1 MTLHHWFEDQKR
13 FMIITEISTGGEL
26 LDLMQK
32 QKKFEPF
39 DAAVILKQVLSA
51 MTFMHVE
58 KQIVHRDLKPENI
71 LLEVEG

>member
-32 QKKFEPF
+32 QKKFEPYE
-39 DAAVILKQVLSA
+39 AAIILK
-51 MTFMHVE
+51 
-58 KQIVHRDLKPENI
+58 
-71 LLEVEG
+71 

>member
-32 QKKFEPF
+32 QKKFESF
-39 DAAVILKQVLSA
+39 EAAIILKQVLSA
-51 MTFMHVE
+51 MTFMHVQ